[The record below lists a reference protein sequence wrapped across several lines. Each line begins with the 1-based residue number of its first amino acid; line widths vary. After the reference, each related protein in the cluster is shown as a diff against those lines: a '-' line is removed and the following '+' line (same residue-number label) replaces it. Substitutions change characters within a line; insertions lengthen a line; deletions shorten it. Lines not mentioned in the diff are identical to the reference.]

1 MVNDKTIV
9 LDKGTLVPV
18 GVAAGA
24 VLSLAS
30 ATFWLQGRLSEI
42 DRKLERIDAR
52 VQTTWDRTSM
62 ENWALRLARENPNV
76 SVPEVR

>member
-1 MVNDKTIV
+1 MVQDKTIV
-9 LDKGTLVPV
+9 LDKGTLIPV
-18 GVAAGA
+18 GVAAGV
-24 VLSLAS
+24 VLSFAS

-62 ENWALRLARENPNV
+62 ENWALRLARENPTV